1 MSIRDDLIERCA
13 RKRNQKV
20 GPLSKEAYAELSLAV
35 RENPESFV
43 DEDAER
49 ALLLLAGALDAYR
62 EASRNDDLLDDDA
75 YAAEH
80 ARRLGLLRQACERSL
95 SLDEGCLDA
104 RLVLEIASDAEPDA
118 LAVRLAR
125 LEKDLVARP
134 AEGEPGGA
142 WEDPFDRPRLRLIAT
157 LARTNVDAARFS
169 LARDEASSVVAATLS
184 SGDPLGARHTLMLAC
199 ARLEDEEGLGATEA
213 LFSERE
219 SAWSHLSRVLLLYK
233 LGRMSAARRA
243 LRGFDSLCAGGAYAL
258 LRPVYVD
265 LYLPERPEVPACGF
279 EEAVMAVREAE
290 PIIAD
295 VPEFL
300 GWCQGHDWLMASAQS
315 FAERNDLDW

>member
-1 MSIRDDLIERCA
+1 M
-13 RKRNQKV
+13 
-20 GPLSKEAYAELSLAV
+20 LSLWTGIGQGQTFWRDTAWAA
-35 RENPESFV
+35 PE
-43 DEDAER
+43 
-49 ALLLLAGALDAYR
+49 
-62 EASRNDDLLDDDA
+62 
-75 YAAEH
+75 AAP
-80 ARRLGLLRQACERSL
+80 Q
-95 SLDEGCLDA
+95 
-104 RLVLEIASDAEPDA
+104 
-118 LAVRLAR
+118 R
-125 LEKDLVARP
+125 LEV
-134 AEGEPGGA
+134 
-142 WEDPFDRPRLRLIAT
+142 
-157 LARTNVDAARFS
+157 
-169 LARDEASSVVAATLS
+169 
-184 SGDPLGARHTLMLAC
+184 MLAC

-219 SAWSHLSRVLLLYK
+219 SAWSHLSRALLLYK

-265 LYLPERPEVPACGF
+265 LYLPERPEAPACGF